1 MSSRLN
7 FASSIAGTPL
17 ISGNH
22 ARVSPGSANN
32 RASSQAPLSL
42 RAAVAT
48 DEPVTLSQTYS
59 LEDGSKLEVL
69 AVGSTDQ
76 SRAHVILELHG
87 GPLVNAQ
94 LIAHWGAIRRGTS
107 GWTLPGL
114 QPDGTRPYKNRAL
127 QSPFTKVG
135 DRAKL
140 KIEVVDAEYSAV
152 EFTLKDDATNAWFKC
167 HGTNFHVDIPKS
179 RAHVD
184 PATIVIPEELVRVQ
198 AFLRWE
204 RNGKQHYSQ
213 EKEKEEY
220 ELGRLDLQKEVAA
233 GGTIQALEERLLGG
247 GSIFRRSD
255 DKPQQQAPPPPPP
268 QQQQQQQQQ
277 LEPIPNDLIAIQ
289 AYVRWERAGKP
300 HYDEQ
305 KQGQEFIE
313 AKRELE
319 EEVRRGTSVLDI
331 RKRLTGGSEATA
343 PPPPPS
349 RPQPSVWKID
359 RKQWGYDDLISTAGR
374 KGRKGHGDAGDGAA
388 AAAVAPAPAVAEAEA
403 AAAADPLELAA
414 QIIAGAGLGEVLLKK
429 YYKLNDKKLLVL
441 LIECDGELKV
451 RLASDYPEPLVLHW
465 GLSKGR
471 SRSWQTPPPGI
482 AGSSTRFERACET
495 EFNKGFAGEPSLQ
508 SLQLDLA
515 GVEQELPGMPFVV
528 RAGECWFKDYGRDF
542 FLSLNRIDYQQPKD
556 IGDGRGVARAVL
568 DEIADL
574 EPEAEKSLMHRFNL
588 GTQVLDKAKSQGE
601 LGLAAVFVWF
611 RFMASRQL
619 VWNKNYNVK
628 PREISVA
635 QDRFTTV
642 LEEIFRSS
650 PSLRELTRMIMMTV
664 GRGGQGDV
672 GQRIRDEILVIQSKN
687 HCKGGMMEE
696 WHQKLHNNT
705 SPDDVV
711 ICQALIDY
719 LNSDFNIDVYWR
731 TLNSNGVTHERLLS
745 YDRPIC
751 SEPRFVASQKEG
763 LLRDLAHYMKSL
775 KAVHSGAD
783 LESAIATC
791 MGYKQGAKADFMKNI
806 EIHPISGLSG
816 NLPNLLQFV
825 LEHVEDRQVVSLVEG
840 LVEAR
845 RELRPTLLRHGQE
858 RLKDLVFLD
867 LALDST
873 ARTAIERGMGDAR
886 NAGEIMYL
894 VTLLVENLCLS
905 IDDNEELV
913 FCLKEWRRVLDSMN
927 HDSQWALRAKAVL
940 DRTRLILQGKAEQQ
954 LALFQPAA
962 VHLGSRVHVEQ
973 WAIDIFTEEVI
984 RAGSAAAL
992 SQLLNRLDPQIRQAA
1007 DLGSWQVISPADVR
1021 GWVEVVDELAEVQ
1034 EKTYDRPTVMV
1045 ARRVK
1050 GEEEI
1055 PAGVVALLTPDM
1067 PDVLSHVSVRARNC
1081 KVCFATCFDPNLLDS
1096 IRALQGK
1103 SARCAPNTSGSEVI
1117 VSEIDPKLV
1126 SGGDGAAADLA
1137 GPPPGLHIKRKQFA
1151 GRYAVT
1157 SNEFTPE
1164 LVGAKSRNIA
1174 GLQGKLPSWI
1184 HLPTS
1189 VALPFGSFESA
1200 LADPINQS
1208 VAAEI
1213 KALSTD
1219 LEKGDV
1225 SMLPNIR
1232 RAVLGLKAPP
1242 QLVSDLKEAMKR
1254 SNMPWPGDEG
1264 EGRWEKAW
1272 GAITRVWASK
1282 WNERAYVSMRK
1293 ARLHFNS
1300 LSMAVLVQEIVRAD
1314 YAFVVH
1320 TENPSTGDKNQIYAE
1335 VVKGLGETLVGAFA
1349 GRALS
1354 FSADKGH
1361 TDRPKVLGFPSKRVG
1376 LFIRSSII
1384 FRSDSNGED
1393 LEGYAGAGLYD
1404 SVPMDEEEERVVD
1417 YSSDPLVVDS
1427 AFQHSIL
1434 SKIAS
1439 AGEAIEQLLGSAQD
1453 IEGVI
1458 KDGKLYVV
1466 QTRPQM

>member
-1 MSSRLN
+1 MQHHDAVTSYEIREGQN
-7 FASSIAGTPL
+7 TTPL
-17 ISGNH
+17 AGKCVPKTHPSRRPQRPGINEPGTKLVTAAASV
-22 ARVSPGSANN
+22 ARTEALLSQSVNICSRQARSTEVMRSSASN
-32 RASSQAPLSL
+32 RASSRAPLSL

-59 LEDGSKLEVL
+59 LEDGSKLEIL

-220 ELGRLDLQKEVAA
+220 ELARLDLQKE
-233 GGTIQALEERLLGG
+233 
-247 GSIFRRSD
+247 
-255 DKPQQQAPPPPPP
+255 
-268 QQQQQQQQQ
+268 
-277 LEPIPNDLIAIQ
+277 

-305 KQGQEFIE
+305 KQGEEFVE

-319 EEVRRGTSVLDI
+319 EEVRRGASVLDI

-343 PPPPPS
+343 PPPPPA
-349 RPQPSVWKID
+349 RPQPSVWRID
-359 RKQWGYDDLISTAGR
+359 RKQWGYDDLINTAGR
-374 KGRKGHGDAGDGAA
+374 KGRKGHGDVGDGAA
-388 AAAVAPAPAVAEAEA
+388 VAAVAPAPAVAEAEA

-414 QIIAGAGLGEVLLKK
+414 QIIAGAGLGELLLKK
-429 YYKLNDKKLLVL
+429 YYRLNEKKLLVL
-441 LIECDGELKV
+441 LMECDGELKV

-471 SRSWQTPPPGI
+471 GRSWQTPPPNI

-495 EFNKGFAGEPSLQ
+495 EFSKGFAGEPSLQ

-515 GVEQELPGMPFVV
+515 GVEKELPGMPFVV

-556 IGDGRGVARAVL
+556 IGDGRGVARAIL
-568 DEIADL
+568 DEIADV
-574 EPEAEKSLMHRFNL
+574 EGEAEKSLMHRFNL
-588 GTQVLDKAKSQGE
+588 GTQVLDKAKAQGE

-611 RFMASRQL
+611 RYMASRQL

-642 LEEIFRSS
+642 LEEIFRST

-763 LLRDLAHYMKSL
+763 LLRDLAHYLKSL

-791 MGYKQGAKADFMKNI
+791 MGYKQGAKADFMKSI
-806 EIHPISGLSG
+806 EIHPINGLSG

-825 LEHVEDRQVVSLVEG
+825 LEHVEDRQVVNLVEG

-873 ARTAIERGMGDAR
+873 ARTAIERGMGDAKS
-886 NAGEIMYL
+886 AGEIMYL

-905 IDDNEELV
+905 VDDNEELV

-927 HDSQWALRAKAVL
+927 HDNQWALRAKAVL

-962 VHLGSRVHVEQ
+962 VYLGAKVHVEQ

-1034 EKTYDRPTVMV
+1034 ERTYDRPTVLV

-1081 KVCFATCFDPNLLDS
+1081 KVCFATCFDPALLDS

-1213 KALSTD
+1213 KALSAD
-1219 LEKGDV
+1219 LERGDV

-1242 QLVSDLKEAMKR
+1242 QLVSDLKDAMKR

-1293 ARLHFNS
+1293 ARLDFNS

-1354 FSADKGH
+1354 FCADKGH

-1417 YSSDPLVVDS
+1417 YSSDPLVVD
-1427 AFQHSIL
+1427 AGFQHSIL